1 MTFIEKLEQ
10 EHPDRIVLTGNSE
23 KFANLCPS
31 YYRYEDDESRL
42 CRHQGMSCVEC
53 WNREIP
59 ESNHIVDANKK
70 PEQNSKVTV
79 HASICSDL
87 TALYERKN
95 HDYGDSFGKG
105 FAEYGMTMPCIRLE
119 DKLNRLKSL
128 LKSSAQVDES
138 IDDTLMDLAN
148 YAIMTLIERKE
159 N

>member
-1 MTFIEKLEQ
+1 MTFKEKLEKERPESVGEQ
-10 EHPDRIVLTGNSE
+10 FIGGCDGCPCLFGYEPMNDCDISVDEH
-23 KFANLCPS
+23 
-31 YYRYEDDESRL
+31 
-42 CRHQGMSCVEC
+42 CRKC

-59 ESNHIVDANKK
+59 EQSTA
-70 PEQNSKVTV
+70 SSGKVAI

-87 TALYERKN
+87 TALYERKH

-105 FAEYGMTMPCIRLE
+105 FAEYGMTMACIRLE

-138 IDDTLMDLAN
+138 IDDTLMELAN

>member
-1 MTFIEKLEQ
+1 MTFIQKLEQ
-10 EHPDRIVLTGNSE
+10 EHPDRIVLTASSE
-23 KFANLCPS
+23 KFANSCPS
-31 YYRYEDDESRL
+31 YYKYEDDESKL
-42 CRHQGMSCVEC
+42 CKHQGMSCVEC

-59 ESNHIVDANKK
+59 EQ
-70 PEQNSKVTV
+70 PEHTSSKATT
-79 HASICSDL
+79 HAKICSDL

-105 FAEYGMTMPCIRLE
+105 FKEYGMTMPCIRLE

-128 LKSSAQVDES
+128 LKSDAQVDES

-159 N
+159 ST

>member
-1 MTFIEKLEQ
+1 MTFKQKVER
-10 EHPDRIVLTGNSE
+10 EHPE
-23 KFANLCPS
+23 KIASDGDPIGCPDE
-31 YYRYEDDESRL
+31 YGYEEKDESR
-42 CRHQGMSCVEC
+42 CTKYNCSEC

-59 ESNHIVDANKK
+59 EQSTA
-70 PEQNSKVTV
+70 ESSKVTA

-128 LKSSAQVDES
+128 LKSGAQVKDES

-159 N
+159 ST

>member
-1 MTFIEKLEQ
+1 MTFKEKLER
-10 EHPDRIVLTGNSE
+10 EHPEALTDERICLE
-23 KFANLCPS
+23 CPCA
-31 YYRYEDDESRL
+31 YGYEQKYDCAGIDCEI
-42 CRHQGMSCVEC
+42 C

-59 ESNHIVDANKK
+59 EQ
-70 PEQNSKVTV
+70 PEPTSSKVTV
-79 HASICSDL
+79 HAAICSDL
-87 TALYERKN
+87 TALYARKN

-105 FAEYGMTMPCIRLE
+105 FKEYGMTMPCIRLE

-128 LKSSAQVDES
+128 LKSGAQVKDES

>member
-1 MTFIEKLEQ
+1 MSDLQKTE
-10 EHPDRIVLTGNSE
+10 PD
-23 KFANLCPS
+23 
-31 YYRYEDDESRL
+31 
-42 CRHQGMSCVEC
+42 
-53 WNREIP
+53 
-59 ESNHIVDANKK
+59 
-70 PEQNSKVTV
+70 KVTT

-128 LKSSAQVDES
+128 LKSGAQVKDES

-159 N
+159 ST

>member
-1 MTFIEKLEQ
+1 MTFKEKLEQ
-10 EHPDRIVLTGNSE
+10 EFPSRVRIECAGGCVG
-23 KFANLCPS
+23 CPS
-31 YYRYEDDESRL
+31 GYGYEPSR
-42 CRHQGMSCVEC
+42 SCNKNSDPECAEC

-59 ESNHIVDANKK
+59 EQ
-70 PEQNSKVTV
+70 PEPTSSKATT

-105 FAEYGMTMPCIRLE
+105 FKEYGMTMPCIRLE

-128 LKSSAQVDES
+128 LKSGAQVKDES

>member
-1 MTFIEKLEQ
+1 MSDLQKTG
-10 EHPDRIVLTGNSE
+10 PD
-23 KFANLCPS
+23 
-31 YYRYEDDESRL
+31 
-42 CRHQGMSCVEC
+42 
-53 WNREIP
+53 
-59 ESNHIVDANKK
+59 
-70 PEQNSKVTV
+70 KVTT

>member
-1 MTFIEKLEQ
+1 MTYKEKLWKK
-10 EHPDRIVLTGNSE
+10 HPDLKNADLNIIG
-23 KFANLCPS
+23 CPQDFGF
-31 YYRYEDDESRL
+31 EDDSS
-42 CRHQGMSCVEC
+42 SCLGCTCEDC

-59 ESNHIVDANKK
+59 EQ
-70 PEQNSKVTV
+70 PEPTSSKATT

-128 LKSSAQVDES
+128 LKSDAQVDES

-159 N
+159 ST

>member
-1 MTFIEKLEQ
+1 MTYKEKLKK
-10 EHPDRIVLTGNSE
+10 EHPDRYSDEAKLCGCPADYGYEQQGNCGLQ
-23 KFANLCPS
+23 ADCI
-31 YYRYEDDESRL
+31 D
-42 CRHQGMSCVEC
+42 C
-53 WNREIP
+53 WNREITKQ
-59 ESNHIVDANKK
+59 STA
-70 PEQNSKVTV
+70 SSGKVAI

-128 LKSSAQVDES
+128 LKSGAQVDES

-159 N
+159 ST